1 VSWLWK
7 EALRSGR
14 PPTEAAYNIRI
25 ALTNTT
31 NPVKAD
37 ATQTLSNTAMVLS
50 QRDPLTTAKVA
61 VRYPTQ
67 GPKQA
72 NCDGNDCRVFPFWV
86 CGSAAAATPTRPQLL
101 PRGWGRLGDR
111 IFRT

>member
-1 VSWLWK
+1 MSWLWK

-50 QRDPLTTAKVA
+50 QRDPLTTVSD
-61 VRYPTQ
+61 RQ
-67 GPKQA
+67 GCCPIPNSRSKT
-72 NCDGNDCRVFPFWV
+72 G
-86 CGSAAAATPTRPQLL
+86 QL
-101 PRGWGRLGDR
+101 
-111 IFRT
+111 